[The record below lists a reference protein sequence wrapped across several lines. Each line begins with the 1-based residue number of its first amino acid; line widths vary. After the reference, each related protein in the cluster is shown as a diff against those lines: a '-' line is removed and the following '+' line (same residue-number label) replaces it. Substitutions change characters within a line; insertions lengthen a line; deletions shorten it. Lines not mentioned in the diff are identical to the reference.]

1 MSLPPLAALLKA
13 LPERTRGGGLHFVV
27 AFRAR
32 CGILGADMA
41 AIYFADAQGNTV
53 RCALPETAGESVSLG
68 SAEGC
73 HVLLPPTEG
82 VADRVADIV
91 FDGTNYVLN
100 DTMGVGAVVVNE
112 QAEASV
118 VLVPGV
124 VYLLVD
130 SYTLTFDPETAA
142 PEEGAAPAAPRLV
155 KAALP
160 AGGAR
165 IRRQGAAPM
174 PLDIPAPKQENAL
187 LTLATPV
194 YVAAILIA
202 SFVAGLSLRYWML
215 TGGYFPS
222 DFFRR

>member
-1 MSLPPLAALLKA
+1 
-13 LPERTRGGGLHFVV
+13 
-27 AFRAR
+27 
-32 CGILGADMA
+32 MA
-41 AIYFADAQGNTV
+41 AIYLSDSQGNTV
-53 RCALPETAGESVSLG
+53 RCALPEAAGESVLLG

-73 HVLLPPTEG
+73 QVLLPPAEG
-82 VADRVADIV
+82 VAAQTANIT

-100 DTMGVGAVVVNE
+100 DMTGAGAVVVNE

-130 SYTLTFDPETAA
+130 SYTITFDPETAA
-142 PEEGAAPAAPRLV
+142 PAESAAPAAPRLT

-160 AGGAR
+160 DRPAR
-165 IRRQGAAPM
+165 MRRQGGAA

-187 LTLATPV
+187 VTLVTPV

-202 SFVAGLSLRYWML
+202 SFVAGLSLRYWL
-215 TGGYFPS
+215 ITGGYFPT